1 MDIKKLN
8 EELTTMLEADW
19 DSFASHSIPNGDKE
33 DPNERIIYQQGKSQ
47 KGANWTSYDEGTITV
62 NILGV
67 DIDYKVIDT
76 VCEDKED
83 QQIFGGLHVEASY
96 NFDKQTD
103 ELNKVIKREILNQLK
118 EKSGHDFKSIGG
130 TKMIGIPNSIK

>member
-83 QQIFGGLHVEASY
+83 QQMFGGLHVEAPY

-118 EKSGHDFKSIGG
+118 EKSGHDFKSVGG
-130 TKMIGIPNSIK
+130 NKMIGIPNSIK

>member
-1 MDIKKLN
+1 MNIRKINKKLDK
-8 EELTTMLEADW
+8 LLEANW
-19 DSFASHSIPNGDKE
+19 DSFASHSLPNGDKE
-33 DPNERIIYQQGKSQ
+33 EPSERIIYQQGKSA
-47 KGANWTSYDEGTITV
+47 KGANWTSYDEGTVTV

-83 QQIFGGLHVEASY
+83 QQLFGGLHVEAPY

-103 ELNKVIKREILNQLK
+103 ELNKVIKREILNQLR

-130 TKMIGIPNSIK
+130 NKMIGIPNSIR